1 MKRKIGWQKY
11 ENVIEDQLSSPIL
24 QELLAITNPP
34 MEMVNTEEFTYE
46 ELESLQKELVYDTQ
60 SQSQSVALTDDFI
73 SQVNMLAQFDCW
85 VGHTNFNITK
95 TIKDTLNAAEGVEIL
110 KVNSRYRFFIGVG
123 KMFDFKDVRKTIEQ
137 TIIKQENNIE

>member
-123 KMFDFKDVRKTIEQ
+123 KMFDFKDVRT
-137 TIIKQENNIE
+137 NIEEKLL

>member
-24 QELLAITNPP
+24 KELLAITNPP
-34 MEMVNTEEFTYE
+34 MEMVNTDEFTYE
-46 ELESLQKELVYDTQ
+46 ELESLQKELAYDTQ

-95 TIKDTLNAAEGVEIL
+95 TIKDTLNSAEGVEIL
-110 KVNSRYRFFIGVG
+110 KINSRYRFFIGVG
-123 KMFDFKDVRKTIEQ
+123 KMFDFTDVRT
-137 TIIKQENNIE
+137 NIEEKLL

>member
-60 SQSQSVALTDDFI
+60 SQSQSVALTYDFI

-123 KMFDFKDVRKTIEQ
+123 KMFDFKDVRT
-137 TIIKQENNIE
+137 NIEEKLL

>member
-24 QELLAITNPP
+24 QELLTITNPP
-34 MEMVNTEEFTYE
+34 VEVLNTDEFTYE
-46 ELESLQKELVYDTQ
+46 ELESLQKELAYDTQ
-60 SQSQSVALTDDFI
+60 AQQSMTLTDDFI

-85 VGHTNFNITK
+85 VGHTNFDITNN
-95 TIKDTLNAAEGVEIL
+95 IKDTLDTAEGVEIL

-123 KMFDFKDVRKTIEQ
+123 KMFDFKDVRT
-137 TIIKQENNIE
+137 NIEEKLL

>member
-11 ENVIEDQLSSPIL
+11 ENDIEDQLSSPIL

-46 ELESLQKELVYDTQ
+46 ELESLQKELMYDTQ

-95 TIKDTLNAAEGVEIL
+95 TIKDTLNASEGVEIL

-123 KMFDFKDVRKTIEQ
+123 KMFDFKDVRT
-137 TIIKQENNIE
+137 NIEEKLL

>member
-46 ELESLQKELVYDTQ
+46 ELESLQKELMYDTQ

-95 TIKDTLNAAEGVEIL
+95 TIKDTLNASEGVEIL

-123 KMFDFKDVRKTIEQ
+123 KMFDFKDVRT
-137 TIIKQENNIE
+137 NIEEKLL